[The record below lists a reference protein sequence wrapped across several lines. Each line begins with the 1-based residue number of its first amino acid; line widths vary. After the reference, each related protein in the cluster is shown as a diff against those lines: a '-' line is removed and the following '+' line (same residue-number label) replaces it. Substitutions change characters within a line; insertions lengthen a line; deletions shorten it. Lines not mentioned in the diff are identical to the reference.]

1 MIAAL
6 ESDSIPEVRRAA
18 TKSLRAAVHQEY
30 LQRDLGLA
38 IHAKVAEVMSFLPPG
53 NRRYWLLACLYAPI
67 LIGVTYLLFAV
78 EGTWRLWAAGI
89 VWFVGGGF
97 GMYILIQKGY
107 GAVLEELLA
116 KLERWDEL
124 ALVVLAAVGPAV
136 LLAALLA
143 EPRHSTPRT
152 LKRCAEDKD
161 TGRLISGEGSRSG
174 HAE

>member
-1 MIAAL
+1 MEERQLQDIEQLLDELEEEHGAEESLPSDVEELLHALQSSNLYLARLDAAERLGKVDTSDSGIVQALIAAL

-38 IHAKVAEVMSFLPPG
+38 IHAKVAEVMSFWPPG
-53 NRRYWLLACLYAPI
+53 NRRHWLLACLYSPI

-97 GMYILIQKGY
+97 GMYIRG
-107 GAVLEELLA
+107 G
-116 KLERWDEL
+116 
-124 ALVVLAAVGPAV
+124 
-136 LLAALLA
+136 
-143 EPRHSTPRT
+143 
-152 LKRCAEDKD
+152 
-161 TGRLISGEGSRSG
+161 
-174 HAE
+174 